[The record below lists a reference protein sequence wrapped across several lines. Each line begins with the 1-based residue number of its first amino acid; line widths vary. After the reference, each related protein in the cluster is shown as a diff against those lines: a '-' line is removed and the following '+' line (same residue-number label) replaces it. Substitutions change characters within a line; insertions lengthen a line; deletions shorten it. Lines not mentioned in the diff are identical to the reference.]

1 MREDGLNCSEK
12 MLAAD
17 TNSFI
22 NFFNDIKA
30 KTTEAKKELEKLK
43 AEKNQK
49 TNDLR
54 LKSEKYSATVSGI
67 NKNIELLSIYYD
79 YKVFLD
85 QLMPK
90 EIQEELFKK
99 SEERRSA

>member
-1 MREDGLNCSEK
+1 MLETKQREIQRLEDHAFMREDGLNCSEK

-43 AEKNQK
+43 AEKN
-49 TNDLR
+49 
-54 LKSEKYSATVSGI
+54 
-67 NKNIELLSIYYD
+67 
-79 YKVFLD
+79 
-85 QLMPK
+85 
-90 EIQEELFKK
+90 
-99 SEERRSA
+99 

>member
-43 AEKNQK
+43 TEKN
-49 TNDLR
+49 
-54 LKSEKYSATVSGI
+54 
-67 NKNIELLSIYYD
+67 
-79 YKVFLD
+79 
-85 QLMPK
+85 
-90 EIQEELFKK
+90 
-99 SEERRSA
+99 